1 MLDPPSLPSFFP
13 LSSHAFSAGKKKKR
27 QKYTRISFTKIFLFF
42 SYLAWFLLRVE
53 FRPWDLKKEKNLIR
67 IFLPFF
73 FEIPRRER
81 NEVDDDAMECA
92 DQISTGEKEGNLFLE
107 NAIKLGREKKA
118 WGSQAKNQIAE
129 SIQE

>member
-1 MLDPPSLPSFFP
+1 MVF
-13 LSSHAFSAGKKKKR
+13 ATR
-27 QKYTRISFTKIFLFF
+27 RISPVGFKE
-42 SYLAWFLLRVE
+42 R
-53 FRPWDLKKEKNLIR
+53 KKLIR

-118 WGSQAKNQIAE
+118 WGSQAGSQAKNQIAE